1 MIDEAVGR
9 LSAATGLWFQYVG
22 DTGHV
27 PRFGAP
33 LPPGQHGFH
42 PDGFDVIIGLAHPQL
57 TDEVDGGTIGMTQT
71 AYAYT
76 SANDTQYEWATVVVD
91 MDVLGGDTN
100 EWLRGDSA
108 GPVLMHELGHLA
120 GIDHVNDPGQVM
132 YPVAR
137 DDGPTTYGAG
147 DLDGLW
153 RVSAWNGCLPFS
165 PFLSRT

>member
-1 MIDEAVGR
+1 MTDGR
-9 LSAATGLWFQYVG
+9 LAAGFPVG
-22 DTGHV
+22 TSMDVNRCYGIT
-27 PRFGAP
+27 PTETRARFAE
-33 LPPGQHGFH
+33 
-42 PDGFDVIIGLAHPQL
+42 AHDL
-57 TDEVDGGTIGMTQT
+57 I
-71 AYAYT
+71 
-76 SANDTQYEWATVVVD
+76 

-100 EWLRGDSA
+100 EWLRGDSP